1 MRHPLEEPF
10 FVLATQNPIEMEG
23 TYPLPEAQLDRFM
36 FNVVMD
42 YLPEDE
48 EVAVVQQTTAQ
59 RPPAIEP
66 LFTGEDVLRFHE
78 LVRQMPIAQDLIR
91 YAVRLAAASRPQQP
105 GSPAFINDWVSW
117 GAGTRAGQSLVLG
130 AKARAL
136 LQGRTHV
143 STEDI
148 RVLAAPV
155 LRHRVLVNYRAE
167 AEGVNVE
174 TLIRR
179 LLDTGK
185 EAGPRLNRLCLA
197 ATSTASSSLARERS
211 FADPKA
217 LMAIRNLELRARVVV
232 EGFWKGLHR
241 SPYHGFSVEFTEY
254 RQYSPGDDTR
264 YLDWRLYARSDRH
277 YLKRFEDE
285 TNLRCHL
292 LVDQSRSMDY
302 GSLTYSKSDYVRT
315 LAATLAWFLHGQGD
329 AVGLLT
335 FDERV
340 RDYLPPRHRHGH
352 LRQLMLALEHQ
363 PEGRRTN
370 LSEPLRRVAELARKR
385 GLIVLLSDLLTPL
398 DELERSLARLTA
410 AGHEVVLW
418 QTLDPNEL
426 AFAFQRPTL
435 FQDLESQQDV
445 YVDPE
450 AVRSEYQRR
459 LAGHC
464 RQVEIICQKL
474 GAAFHR
480 LVTDQPLEL
489 ALVDFLRGR
498 SRRNKLIRRRGSAFS
513 SS

>member
-1 MRHPLEEPF
+1 
-10 FVLATQNPIEMEG
+10 
-23 TYPLPEAQLDRFM
+23 
-36 FNVVMD
+36 
-42 YLPEDE
+42 
-48 EVAVVQQTTAQ
+48 
-59 RPPAIEP
+59 
-66 LFTGEDVLRFHE
+66 
-78 LVRQMPIAQDLIR
+78 
-91 YAVRLAAASRPQQP
+91 
-105 GSPAFINDWVSW
+105 
-117 GAGTRAGQSLVLG
+117 
-130 AKARAL
+130 
-136 LQGRTHV
+136 
-143 STEDI
+143 
-148 RVLAAPV
+148 
-155 LRHRVLVNYRAE
+155 
-167 AEGVNVE
+167 
-174 TLIRR
+174 
-179 LLDTGK
+179 
-185 EAGPRLNRLCLA
+185 
-197 ATSTASSSLARERS
+197 
-211 FADPKA
+211 
-217 LMAIRNLELRARVVV
+217 
-232 EGFWKGLHR
+232 LHR

-254 RQYSPGDDTR
+254 RQYTPGDDTR

-302 GSLTYSKSDYVRT
+302 GSLTYTKFDYVRT

-329 AVGLLT
+329 AVGLLS

-363 PEGRRTN
+363 PEGNRTD

-398 DELERSLARLTA
+398 DELEQSLARLTA
-410 AGHEVVLW
+410 AGHEVVLF
-418 QTLDPNEL
+418 QALDPNEL
-426 AFAFQRPTL
+426 AFTFLRPTL

-450 AVRSEYQRR
+450 AQRPEYQRR
-459 LAGHC
+459 LADHC
-464 RQVEIICQKL
+464 RQAEIICQKL

-498 SRRNKLIRRRGSAFS
+498 SRRNKLIRRRVAAFS